1 MNKKKKIQKSVLTF
15 TLLFSLGVSSFPLT
29 TAIHADTREE
39 QSAEK
44 KQISL
49 TERTSLFFEYLQ
61 QGKYAEALQL
71 TSAAFQSKFTA
82 NTLQNWWTQSRWS
95 WIKSMGTPVIKE
107 RNLVH
112 QTVEIPAAT
121 EENTIPLLL
130 KFTPGG
136 KVDEVGERMPPE
148 SYTIPHPNYDQ
159 PASYQ
164 EREIVIGN
172 STYPLPAT
180 LTVPKHKPGE
190 KVPVVVLV
198 HGAGIHDRDSTYL
211 GTKILRDLAVG
222 LSSNGIA
229 VLRYEKRTL
238 EHALKMSTEPGTL
251 DRDTTDDAI
260 YAAKSAAQQEGIDP
274 SNIFILGHSL
284 GAGTMPR
291 ILRKAPSSLVRGS
304 ILLAPPA
311 RPLTDIAIDQYQYLG
326 ASKEEI
332 DELKRQVA
340 FIQDPTFN
348 PDHPPAGYNFGSPHF
363 MYDVSRWRPVE
374 EAKSRKEPL
383 LILQGARDYQ
393 VTIKDEYTKWQ
404 EGLSNRGNVQFKEYP
419 KLNHFFTEGDGELSL
434 PSEYEIPANVPEY
447 VIQDI
452 ITWVNET
459 KK

>member
-1 MNKKKKIQKSVLTF
+1 MNKKKKIQKSVLSF
-15 TLLFSLGVSSFPLT
+15 TLFFSLGISSFPLT

-39 QSAEK
+39 PSVEK
-44 KQISL
+44 KRVSL

-61 QGKYAEALQL
+61 QGNYVEALQL

-82 NTLQNWWTQSRWS
+82 NTLQNWWTQSGWS
-95 WIKSMGTPVIKE
+95 VIKIIGTPVIKE

-112 QTVEIPAAT
+112 QTVEISGT
-121 EENTIPLLL
+121 TQGTTIPLLL

-136 KVDEVGERMPPE
+136 KVDEVGVRTPPE
-148 SYTIPHPNYDQ
+148 SYIIPHPSYDQ
-159 PASYQ
+159 PAFYQ

-180 LTVPKHKPGE
+180 LTVPKHKAGE

-198 HGAGIHDRDSTYL
+198 HGAGIHDRDSTYM

-238 EHALKMSTEPGTL
+238 EHALKMSAEPVTL

-274 SNIFILGHSL
+274 NNIFILGHSL

-291 ILRKAPSSLVRGS
+291 ILSKAPSSLVRGS

-311 RPLTDIAIDQYQYLG
+311 RALTDIAIDQNQYLG
-326 ASKEEI
+326 APKEVM

-348 PDHPPAGYNFGSPHF
+348 PDHPPAGYNFGSTHF

-383 LILQGARDYQ
+383 LILQGTRDYQ
-393 VTIKDEYTKWQ
+393 VTVKNEYTKWQ
-404 EGLSNRGNVQFKEYP
+404 EGLSNRKNVQFNEYP
-419 KLNHFFTEGDGELSL
+419 KLNHFFTEGDGALSL

-452 ITWVNET
+452 IKWVNET

>member
-1 MNKKKKIQKSVLTF
+1 
-15 TLLFSLGVSSFPLT
+15 
-29 TAIHADTREE
+29 
-39 QSAEK
+39 
-44 KQISL
+44 
-49 TERTSLFFEYLQ
+49 
-61 QGKYAEALQL
+61 
-71 TSAAFQSKFTA
+71 
-82 NTLQNWWTQSRWS
+82 
-95 WIKSMGTPVIKE
+95 MGTPVIKE

-112 QTVEIPAAT
+112 QTVEISGT
-121 EENTIPLLL
+121 IEGTTIPLLL

-136 KVDEVGERMPPE
+136 KVDEVGVRTPPE
-148 SYTIPHPNYDQ
+148 SYIIPHPRYDQ

-198 HGAGIHDRDSTYL
+198 HGAGIHDRDSTYM

-238 EHALKMSTEPGTL
+238 EHALKMSAEPVTL
-251 DRDTTDDAI
+251 DRETTDDAI

-274 SNIFILGHSL
+274 NNIFILGHSL

-291 ILRKAPSSLVRGS
+291 ILSKSPSSLVRGS

-311 RPLTDIAIDQYQYLG
+311 RPLTDIAIDQNQYLG
-326 ASKEEI
+326 ASKEVI
-332 DELKRQVA
+332 DELKRQFA

-348 PDHPPAGYNFGSPHF
+348 PDHPPAGYNFGLPHF

-374 EAKSRKEPL
+374 EARSRKEPL
-383 LILQGARDYQ
+383 LILQGSRDYQ
-393 VTIKDEYTKWQ
+393 VTVKNEYTKWQ
-404 EGLSNRGNVQFKEYP
+404 EGLSNRRNVQFNEYP

-452 ITWVNET
+452 IKWVNET

>member
-1 MNKKKKIQKSVLTF
+1 MDTEWLERDKKH
-15 TLLFSLGVSSFPLT
+15 G
-29 TAIHADTREE
+29 A
-39 QSAEK
+39 
-44 KQISL
+44 
-49 TERTSLFFEYLQ
+49 
-61 QGKYAEALQL
+61 
-71 TSAAFQSKFTA
+71 
-82 NTLQNWWTQSRWS
+82 
-95 WIKSMGTPVIKE
+95 PVIKE

-112 QTVEIPAAT
+112 QTVEMPAVIEGT
-121 EENTIPLLL
+121 TITLLL

-136 KVDEVGERMPPE
+136 KVDEIGERPPKE
-148 SYTIPHPNYDQ
+148 SYTIPHPSYDQ
-159 PASYQ
+159 PDSYQ

-190 KVPVVVLV
+190 KLPVVVLV
-198 HGAGIHDRDSTYL
+198 HGAGIHDRDSTYM

-238 EHALKMSTEPGTL
+238 EHALKMSAEPVTL

-274 SNIFILGHSL
+274 NNIFILGHSL
-284 GAGTMPR
+284 GAGAMPR
-291 ILRKAPSSLVRGS
+291 ILSKSPSSLVRGS

-311 RPLTDIAIDQYQYLG
+311 RPLTDIAIDQNQYLG
-326 ASKEEI
+326 APKEVI

-374 EAKSRKEPL
+374 EARLRTEPL

-393 VTIKDEYTKWQ
+393 VTVKNEYTKWQ
-404 EGLSNRGNVQFKEYP
+404 EGLSNRRNVQFNEYP

-434 PSEYEIPANVPEY
+434 PSEYEIPANIPEY

-452 ITWVNET
+452 IKWVNAT
-459 KK
+459 KE

>member
-1 MNKKKKIQKSVLTF
+1 MNKKKKIQKSILSF
-15 TLLFSLGVSSFPLT
+15 TLLFSLGISSFPLT
-29 TAIHADTREE
+29 TAIHANTREE
-39 QSAEK
+39 PSVEK
-44 KQISL
+44 KRVSL

-61 QGKYAEALQL
+61 QDKYAEALQL

-82 NTLQNWWTQSRWS
+82 NTLQNWWTQSGGIG
-95 WIKSMGTPVIKE
+95 IKSMGPPVIKE

-112 QTVEIPAAT
+112 QTVEMPAVIEGT
-121 EENTIPLLL
+121 TIPLLL

-136 KVDEVGERMPPE
+136 KVDEIGERPPKE
-148 SYTIPHPNYDQ
+148 SYTIPHPSYDQ
-159 PASYQ
+159 PDSYQ

-190 KVPVVVLV
+190 KLPVVVLV
-198 HGAGIHDRDSTYL
+198 HGAGIHDRDSTYM

-238 EHALKMSTEPGTL
+238 EHALKMSAEPVTL

-274 SNIFILGHSL
+274 NNIFILGHSL

-291 ILRKAPSSLVRGS
+291 ILSKAPSSLVRGS

-311 RPLTDIAIDQYQYLG
+311 RALTDIAIDQNQYLR
-326 ASKEEI
+326 APKEVM

-383 LILQGARDYQ
+383 LILQGTRDYQ
-393 VTIKDEYTKWQ
+393 VTVKNEYTKWQ
-404 EGLSNRGNVQFKEYP
+404 EGLSNRKNVQFNEYP
-419 KLNHFFTEGDGELSL
+419 KLNHFFTEGDGALSL

-452 ITWVNET
+452 IKWVNET